1 MVDGLIAYLAWI
13 GFWFYRKWHLEITP
27 VEFYIDISV
36 FLKPLAYSALWIF
49 VYWTHGLYSGSI
61 TRSRT
66 KDFIR
71 LLPATLIG
79 VAIISFISFFDDP
92 VVEANTIRRM
102 LVLYFIVH
110 FILSFIARFSLTTWQ
125 KKLIRSGNIGIKTLV
140 IGPIEKCHK
149 LIQTLKLSA
158 AHSGYLFQGII
169 TSTPQDKIDTNTNY
183 LGSTILGSIP
193 DLPNIITQFEI
204 EEVILAFEEHN
215 DFEHLIELI
224 RKLQPFQ
231 LTILALPSAFDYLVG
246 SVKIYNPKGAFLVEI
261 YPKLVTPWTAFAKRT
276 IDISTSFLAL
286 TIGFPI
292 FSLFAIAI
300 KLNSKGPIFYR
311 QERIGKNE
319 QPFTIYKFRSM
330 YVDAERFG
338 PALSSD
344 NDPRIT
350 VVGRFLRKTRM
361 DELPQFYNILIG
373 DMSLVGPR
381 PERKFYID
389 QIIKKA
395 PEYLNLLNIKPGLT
409 SLGQVRY
416 GYAENVEQMIERM
429 KIDLLYLQNVSI
441 SLDLQILAETVLIV
455 LQRKGK

>member
-1 MVDGLIAYLAWI
+1 VDGLTAYLAWV
-13 GFWFYRKWHLEITP
+13 GFWFYRKWHLEITSNEP
-27 VEFYIDISV
+27 YIDEGV

-49 VYWTHGLYSGSI
+49 LYWTHGLYSGALA
-61 TRSRT
+61 RSRT

-71 LLPATLIG
+71 LLPATFIG

-92 VVEANTIRRM
+92 VNEANTIRRM
-102 LVLYFIVH
+102 LVLYLITH
-110 FILSFIARFSLTTWQ
+110 FMLAFTTRFLLTTWQ
-125 KKLIRSGNIGIKTLV
+125 KKMIRSGKVGIKTLV
-140 IGPIEKCHK
+140 IGPIEKCFQ
-149 LIQTLKLSA
+149 LIQTLRSST
-158 AHSGYLFQGII
+158 AHNGYLFEGII
-169 TSTPQDKIDTNTNY
+169 SSNADLSTSTGFTHNVPTVI
-183 LGSTILGSIP
+183 GSIGDIP
-193 DLPNIITQFEI
+193 YIIRQFEI
-204 EEVILAFEEHN
+204 EEVILAFEEHH
-215 DFEHLIELI
+215 DFANFIELI
-224 RKLQPFQ
+224 RKLQPYQ
-231 LTILALPSAFDYLVG
+231 LRILTLPSAFDYLVG

-261 YPKLVTPWTAFAKRT
+261 YPKLISPGVAFAKRM
-276 IDISTSFLAL
+276 IDITASLLAI

-292 FSLFAIAI
+292 YALFAIAI
-300 KLNSKGPIFYR
+300 KMNSKGPIFYR

-319 QPFTIYKFRSM
+319 QPFTIFKFRSM
-330 YVDAERFG
+330 YIDAERFG

-350 VVGRFLRKTRM
+350 SVGRFLRKTRM

-389 QIIKKA
+389 QIVQKA

-416 GYAENVEQMIERM
+416 GYAENVDQMIERM
-429 KIDLLYLQNVSI
+429 KIDLLYLQNISI
-441 SLDLQILAETVLIV
+441 SLDIQILAETVVIV